1 MFSRLMPLLSSGFL
15 VLAAGASAQVASQK
29 PTARPSSASVSSP
42 SPAVAPTQKAA
53 AIFIA
58 EQMVAIRA
66 ATDGRVVS
74 VGAGEG
80 AAVRKG
86 ALLVQLDDREQRAR
100 VALAARAAGSSADAQ
115 AAEVRLKEA
124 QARLGGTKAAAA
136 KGAATDWELRQA
148 QAAVSQAGLETRAAQ
163 DRRGVEGQRLSLER
177 VMLENYVIR
186 APFDG
191 RVTRMGARPGMSV
204 RKGDVLATVANLG
217 TLRGETFVP
226 VARYGS
232 LKLGAS
238 YPVQFGAPFGKVLQ
252 AKLSYIDPVIEG
264 GQVRAVFLLA
274 NAGEALPSGLQGSVI
289 LKPLAR

>member
-1 MFSRLMPLLSSGFL
+1 MSPRMVFPRLLPLLAC
-15 VLAAGASAQVASQK
+15 LAGHMAQAQAQAAPKASV
-29 PTARPSSASVSSP
+29 ARPAAAAAP
-42 SPAVAPTQKAA
+42 QPAKTA

-100 VALAARAAGSSADAQ
+100 VALAAKAAGSSAEAQ

-124 QARLGGTKAAAA
+124 QARLGGTQAAAA

-204 RKGDVLATVANLG
+204 RKGDILASVANLS

-274 NAGEALPSGLQGSVI
+274 NNGEALPSGLQGSVI

>member
-1 MFSRLMPLLSSGFL
+1 MFSRLLLLLSSGLL
-15 VLAAGASAQVASQK
+15 VPGDATSAQVATGK
-29 PTARPSSASVSSP
+29 TAARPPAASA
-42 SPAVAPTQKAA
+42 PAPRPAAASTPKAA

-58 EQMVAIRA
+58 DQMVAIRA

-80 AAVRKG
+80 APVGKG

-115 AAEVRLKEA
+115 AAAVRLKEA
-124 QARLGGTKAAAA
+124 QARLGGTQSAAA

-163 DRRGVEGQRLSLER
+163 DRRAVEGQRLSLER

-186 APFDG
+186 APFEG

-226 VARYGS
+226 VARYAD
-232 LKLGAS
+232 LKLGAT
-238 YPVQFGAPFGKVLQ
+238 YGVQFGAPFSRVLQ

-264 GQVRAVFLLA
+264 GQVRAVFHLA
-274 NAGEALPSGLQGSVI
+274 NTGEALPSGLQGSVV
-289 LKPLAR
+289 LKPLSR

>member
-1 MFSRLMPLLSSGFL
+1 MFLRFL
-15 VLAAGASAQVASQK
+15 PFLFLAFLGVAAGASAQVVSPK
-29 PTARPSSASVSSP
+29 PAARPSAA
-42 SPAVAPTQKAA
+42 PAPRPAAALPPKAA

-115 AAEVRLKEA
+115 AAAVRLKEA
-124 QARLGGTKAAAA
+124 QARLGGTQAAAA

-148 QAAVSQAGLETRAAQ
+148 QAAVSQAGLETKAAQ

-226 VARYGS
+226 IARYAD
-232 LKLGAS
+232 LKLGAT
-238 YPVQFGAPFGKVLQ
+238 YGVQFAAPFSRVLQ
-252 AKLSYIDPVIEG
+252 ARLSYIDPVIEG
-264 GQVRAVFLLA
+264 GQVRAVFQLA
-274 NAGEALPSGLQGSVI
+274 NTGEALPSGLQGSVL
-289 LKPLAR
+289 LKPLAQ